1 MNRRQRRARGQRRP
15 GPREL
20 QQYAACPDC
29 GSDVI
34 VTEVAP
40 RVYRGE
46 VRHDEC
52 CPWFAD
58 FERSGGLGTRVVK
71 KDHHHNNITEGE
83 Q

>member
-1 MNRRQRRARGQRRP
+1 MNRRQRRAAGQRPP
-15 GPREL
+15 GPHEL
-20 QQYAACPDC
+20 EQYAACPDC
-29 GSDVI
+29 GSDVV

-40 RVYRGE
+40 EVFQGE

-58 FERSGGLGTRVVK
+58 FERRGGLGVRFVK
-71 KDHHHNNITEGE
+71 KHNNNNEGE